1 MASFTAAWAWAFR
14 KALHG
19 IAVRKAAALLAFA
32 VTTLALS
39 CPLIAFTLARGL
51 YAPVSSISPAQELTI
66 FMKRS
71 AGEERTA
78 ELQASVSKMP
88 GITQARLV
96 TPSQALALLGDT
108 AGDADAQPSD
118 NPLPYVILATADT
131 AAPDSTVK
139 TTAASIEKAPGV
151 DSVAFDGAWNSRLA
165 ALRRAF
171 TEFGLAAGCVLGALL
186 LFVLVCSA
194 SLLASTT
201 PARAAA
207 LRTMGASSAF
217 ISRPD
222 AWRGAL
228 IFALS
233 ALASLAASSVI
244 VSRVAGPVTEALG
257 LYSLPV
263 AIESVA
269 PAWQAAFL
277 LASAFLGALLSGISS
292 LIESHGF
299 GK

>member
-1 MASFTAAWAWAFR
+1 MASFTAAWAWALR
-14 KALHG
+14 RALHG
-19 IAVRKAAALLAFA
+19 IAVRKAAALLAFT

-51 YAPVSSISPAQELTI
+51 YAPVSSISPAQELTV

-71 AGEERTA
+71 AGEERAA
-78 ELQASVSKMP
+78 ELQSSVSKMP
-88 GITQARLV
+88 GITQAHLV

-108 AGDADAQPSD
+108 SSEADAQPSD

-131 AAPDSTVK
+131 AA
-139 TTAASIEKAPGV
+139 SIEKAPGV
-151 DSVAFDGAWNSRLA
+151 DSVAFDSAWNSRLA

-171 TEFGLAAGCVLGALL
+171 TEFGLAAGCILGALL

-233 ALASLAASSVI
+233 ALASLAASSAI
-244 VSRVAGPVTEALG
+244 VGRVAAPVTEAFG
-257 LYSLPV
+257 LYGLPI
-263 AIESVA
+263 AIESIA